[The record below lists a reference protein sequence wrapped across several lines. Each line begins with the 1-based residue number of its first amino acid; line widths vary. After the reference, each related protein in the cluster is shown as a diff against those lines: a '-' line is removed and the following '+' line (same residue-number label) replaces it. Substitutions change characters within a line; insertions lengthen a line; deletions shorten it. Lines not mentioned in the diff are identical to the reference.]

1 MDEIELLEHPEGPL
15 GYLLLLLAPD
25 CRDEGT
31 KETLATLTL
40 RSETHILKDRELVE
54 DLRELKCPDHALAGN
69 LVGGSPGERR
79 ALE

>member
-25 CRDEGT
+25 CRDEGP
-31 KETLATLTL
+31 KEPLAALTL
-40 RSETHILKDRELVE
+40 CAQTHVLKDCELVQ